1 MSKGY
6 IPPEKEEVIDFGFLD
21 EELSIEDV
29 TPDET
34 PAETAGKVEEPV
46 KETPVK
52 EPEPVEPDEP

>member
-6 IPPEKEEVIDFGFLD
+6 IPPQKEEVIYFGFLD
-21 EELSIEDV
+21 EELSVDEI

-34 PAETAGKVEEPV
+34 PSETSAKVEEPV

-52 EPEPVEPDEP
+52 EPEPDEP